1 MNLQENINRIKEMM
15 ELSLE
20 EKESGEKWIKCVN
33 CNKKFTQTIHKGKKS
48 LPICPR
54 CGTNN
59 DIISESEMS
68 PYIRR
73 RLFDMLPQF
82 IRNEYQ
88 WLSHWSFKTY
98 DEYISRVIFNVV
110 KEISNSIAELNYEE
124 TIKFRENIE
133 PFIAKYIVDNFSDE
147 IEEYYVNNL

>member
-15 ELSLE
+15 ELPLE

-33 CNKKFTQTIHKGKKS
+33 CKKKFTQTIHKGKKS

-54 CGTNN
+54 CGTN
-59 DIISESEMS
+59 
-68 PYIRR
+68 
-73 RLFDMLPQF
+73 
-82 IRNEYQ
+82 
-88 WLSHWSFKTY
+88 
-98 DEYISRVIFNVV
+98 
-110 KEISNSIAELNYEE
+110 NSIAELNYEE

-147 IEEYYVNNL
+147 IEECYVNNL